1 MLLAIPPS
9 EPPAEAIVVTGKAL
23 PDPVAEK
30 AYQVEII
37 GSRRL
42 TDAPAH
48 ELDQILK
55 QVSGLQLFRRSDS
68 TSGHPTSQGVTLRS
82 LGGTAS
88 SRALLVLDGVPQADP
103 LGGWV
108 NWPAYDAAGLDEVRI
123 VRGGGSV
130 AHGSGALAGV
140 IEMRSTI
147 SGGFDASLEG
157 GSRRSV
163 RGPA

>member
-42 TDAPAH
+42 TNAPAH

-55 QVSGLQLFRRSDS
+55 RVSGLQLFRRSDS
-68 TSGHPTSQGVTLRS
+68 TSGHPTSQGVTLRA

-88 SRALLVLDGVPQADP
+88 SRALLGRRRSGRGPDRGQNLFDETVT
-103 LGGWV
+103 
-108 NWPAYDAAGLDEVRI
+108 AALNDD
-123 VRGGGSV
+123 GSV
-130 AHGSGALAGV
+130 ERATPRTVWLGLRFS
-140 IEMRSTI
+140 
-147 SGGFDASLEG
+147 
-157 GSRRSV
+157 SR
-163 RGPA
+163 